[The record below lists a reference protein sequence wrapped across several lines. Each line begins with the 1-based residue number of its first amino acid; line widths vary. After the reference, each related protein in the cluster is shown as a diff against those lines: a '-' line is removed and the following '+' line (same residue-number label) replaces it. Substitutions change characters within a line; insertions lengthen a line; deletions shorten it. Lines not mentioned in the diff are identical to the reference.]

1 MADYILEI
9 KNISKSFPGVKALDK
24 VQLQIRSGEV
34 HALMGENGAGKST
47 LMKILNGLYK
57 PDEGEIFFNGQRIEI
72 DSPADALKAG
82 ISMIHQELSPIRGMS
97 IAENIF
103 LGREP
108 LYPNTLFIKKRELH
122 KRAAELLDRFNMKL
136 DPNVLLSRL
145 SVAQMQMIEIIK
157 AVSYNARIILMDEP
171 TSALTEDEVKKL
183 FSTIRDLK
191 RSGVPI
197 VYISHRMEEIFEIA
211 DRVSVLRDGKYI
223 GTEDIA
229 AITEERLISMMVGR
243 ELKSIFSK
251 EEAKIGDT
259 VLEVRNLKRKDAFH
273 DISFKARKGE
283 ILGIAG
289 LMGAGRS
296 EVMRAIFGIDRLDS
310 GEILFEGKKIEVRKP
325 MDAIDHGIAM
335 VTEDR
340 KELGLVICR
349 SIRENI
355 SLPSI
360 RSFCNGSFVRKPA
373 EKAKCNE
380 IAKDIS
386 IKMKN
391 INQIVQ
397 FLSGGNQQKVVLA
410 KWLIT
415 KPKILILDEPTR
427 GIDVGAKAEIYKIMS
442 ALARDGMAIIMISS
456 ELPEIMG
463 MSDRILVMGDG
474 RIKGEFS
481 REKVTQEDILACA
494 IGGEGIDERKG

>member
-1 MADYILEI
+1 MAEYILEM

-24 VQLQIRSGEV
+24 VQLQIRRGEV

-47 LMKILNGLYK
+47 LMKILNGLYR
-57 PDEGEIFFNGQRIEI
+57 PDGGEIFFDGKRIQI
-72 DSPADALKAG
+72 DNPVAALKAG
-82 ISMIHQELSPIRGMS
+82 VSMIHQELSPICGMS

-108 LYPNTLFIKKRELH
+108 LYSYTPFVKKRELH
-122 KRAAELLDRFNMKL
+122 NKVADLLDRFNMKL
-136 DPNVLLSRL
+136 NPDVKLSQL
-145 SVAQMQMIEIIK
+145 SIAQMQMIEIIK

-171 TSALTEDEVKKL
+171 TSALTEEEVKKL
-183 FSTIRDLK
+183 FNTISELK
-191 RSGVPI
+191 QSGIPI
-197 VYISHRMEEIFEIA
+197 VYISHRMEEIFKIA

-223 GTEDIA
+223 GTKDTA
-229 AITEERLISMMVGR
+229 DLTENLLISMMVGR

-251 EEAKIGDT
+251 EEARIGDT
-259 VLEVRNLKRKDAFH
+259 VLEVRNLNRKDVFY
-273 DISFKARKGE
+273 DISFKVRKGE

-296 EVMRAIFGIDRLDS
+296 EVMRAIFGIDHLDS
-310 GEILFEGKKIEVRKP
+310 GEILFNGIKIGIKKP
-325 MDAIDHGIAM
+325 SDAINHGIAM

-340 KELGLVICR
+340 KELGLVACR
-349 SIRENI
+349 SIKENI

-360 RSFCNGSFVRKPA
+360 KALSKCYFIKKSV
-373 EKAKCNE
+373 EKTQCNE
-380 IAKDIS
+380 ITKEIS
-386 IKMKN
+386 VKMKN

-410 KWLIT
+410 KWLVT
-415 KPKILILDEPTR
+415 KPKLLILDEPTR
-427 GIDVGAKAEIYKIMS
+427 GIDVGAKAEIHKLMS
-442 ALARDGMAIIMISS
+442 ILAGEGMAIIMISS

-463 MSDRILVMGDG
+463 MSDRIIVMGDG

-481 REKVTQEDILACA
+481 RGEVTQEELLGCA
-494 IGGEGIDERKG
+494 IGGEA